1 MNNINITKRHIKTGF
16 IAFLIALAVSIF
28 VIFPIYKTIST
39 PEFITFT
46 VIEKISKIG
55 SNQIS
60 RHESEIVEKIY
71 VRIRYENGD
80 EETLTFT
87 DPFVSRTYDVGTVY
101 KKEYVEISFSKIIS
115 DMIIIMECVILIF
128 IFVGFCISICV
139 WIFDSKTENYI
150 EFLKYEFFKMKTD
163 DTGHR

>member
-1 MNNINITKRHIKTGF
+1 MNNINITKSHIKTGF

-46 VIEKISKIG
+46 VIEKISKVG

-60 RHESEIVEKIY
+60 KYNSELVEKTYI
-71 VRIRYENGD
+71 RIKYENGE

-87 DPFVSRTYDVGTVY
+87 DPFVARTYNVGTSY
-101 KKEYVEISFSKIIS
+101 KKEYDENSFS
-115 DMIIIMECVILIF
+115 EFLCFCVICIDFIILCF
-128 IFVGFCISICV
+128 IFVEFCISICM
-139 WIFDSKTENYI
+139 WLFDSKIENYI
-150 EFLKYEFFKMKTD
+150 EFLKYEFLEMKTD
-163 DTGHR
+163 DTGPR

>member
-1 MNNINITKRHIKTGF
+1 MNNINITKNHIKTGL

-46 VIEKISKIG
+46 VIEKISKLG

-60 RHESEIVEKIY
+60 KYNSEIVEKTY
-71 VRIRYENGD
+71 VRIRYENGK
-80 EETLTFT
+80 EETLEFT
-87 DPFVSRTYDVGTVY
+87 DPFVSRTYNVGTVY

-139 WIFDSKTENYI
+139 WIFGSKTENYI
-150 EFLKYEFFKMKTD
+150 EFLKYEFFKNEY
-163 DTGHR
+163 